1 MGDIQGAFR
10 LKDEMEAI
18 GVSSWDVAESA
29 MVRGLAQCGKVEE
42 AMLVLDCMLQ
52 KRLIPTVATF
62 TTLMHMLCKKAKLSE
77 ALKLRGKM
85 ALYGVK
91 LDVVAYNVLISGL
104 CADGDALAAFNLYE
118 EMKERGLWPNTTTY
132 CTLIDAIST
141 NEVSLVKS
149 GILLKDLQERGMI
162 SWNFNGST
170 DEGLITAMKNLKS
183 LRHNRRT

>member
-1 MGDIQGAFR
+1 
-10 LKDEMEAI
+10 
-18 GVSSWDVAESA
+18 
-29 MVRGLAQCGKVEE
+29 
-42 AMLVLDCMLQ
+42 
-52 KRLIPTVATF
+52 
-62 TTLMHMLCKKAKLSE
+62 MHMLCKKAKLSE

-183 LRHNRRT
+183 LRHNRRK